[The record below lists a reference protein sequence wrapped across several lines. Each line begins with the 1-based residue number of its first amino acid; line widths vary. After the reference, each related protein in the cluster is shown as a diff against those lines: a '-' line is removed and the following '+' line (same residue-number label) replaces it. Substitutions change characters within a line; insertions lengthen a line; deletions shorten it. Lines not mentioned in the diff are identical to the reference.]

1 MDYNKVEFEES
12 KVGEV
17 KEKPRN
23 MEVRRI
29 GELKAENLK
38 GLITGEKLKSLIM
51 ERIKA
56 EKFKSWT
63 VALSMA
69 RLNLWIIGVATILL
83 LFGTCVVQLRTLSK
97 TVTPRLFVSLS
108 PHQVD
113 VPPER
118 VYESNGYL
126 IVSTNGGLNQMRAGY
141 QSVLKRR
148 LEVARK
154 KGLEEMDYNKV
165 EFEESKVGEVK
176 EKPRN
181 MEVRRIGELKAE
193 NLKGLIT
200 GEKLKSLIMERIKAE
215 KFKSWTVA
223 LSMARLNLW
232 IIGVATILLLF
243 GTCVV
248 QLRTLSKTVT
258 PRLFVS
264 LSPHQV
270 DVPPERVYESN
281 GYLIVS
287 TNGGL
292 NQMRAGICDM
302 VAIAR
307 YLNVTLIVPEL
318 DKTSFWN
325 DSCKFQDLFDVDYF
339 ITSLRDEVRIL
350 KDLPKELKIMEYL
363 PCFFSMAPASWSN
376 MSYYY
381 ETILPMIK
389 RHGIMHFTKSD
400 SRLAN
405 NGIAEEVQ
413 KLRCRVNYEALRF
426 TTPIEEM
433 GKKIVKLLRQKGPF
447 LALHLRYEM
456 DMLAFSGCTEG
467 CNDTEINELTKMRY
481 AYPWW
486 KEKEI
491 DSEKKRKFGGCPLTP
506 EETALTLRA
515 LDIDPSI
522 QIYIAAG
529 NIYGGERRMAAV
541 RSIFPNLIKKE
552 TLLPPSDLK
561 PFRKHSNMMA
571 ALDYM
576 VAIESDIFVPTYE
589 GNMARVVEGHR
600 RYLGF
605 KTTIILDRGVIVNLI
620 DEYKNGTMS
629 WDEFSQ
635 AVKTGHADRMGSP
648 TRRMEILGKP
658 KEEDYFY
665 TNPQECLQNNNNPLS
680 STPKTTSF
688 HSNPIK

>member
-1 MDYNKVEFEES
+1 MFFLLFIVYQSVIKRRLEVARKKGLEEMDHTKVDFEES

-29 GELKAENLK
+29 GELQAENLK

-56 EKFKSWT
+56 EKLKSWT
-63 VALSMA
+63 AALSIA
-69 RLNLWIIGVATILL
+69 RLNLWIIGVATILML
-83 LFGTCVVQLRTLSK
+83 LGTCVVQLRALGK
-97 TVTPRLFVSLS
+97 TMTPRLFTSLS
-108 PHQVD
+108 SHQVD

-126 IVSTNGGLNQMRAGY
+126 M
-141 QSVLKRR
+141 
-148 LEVARK
+148 
-154 KGLEEMDYNKV
+154 
-165 EFEESKVGEVK
+165 
-176 EKPRN
+176 
-181 MEVRRIGELKAE
+181 
-193 NLKGLIT
+193 
-200 GEKLKSLIMERIKAE
+200 
-215 KFKSWTVA
+215 
-223 LSMARLNLW
+223 
-232 IIGVATILLLF
+232 
-243 GTCVV
+243 
-248 QLRTLSKTVT
+248 
-258 PRLFVS
+258 
-264 LSPHQV
+264 
-270 DVPPERVYESN
+270 
-281 GYLIVS
+281 VS

-325 DSCKFQDLFDVDYF
+325 DSSKFQDLFDVDYF
-339 ITSLRDEVRIL
+339 ITSLKDEVRIL
-350 KDLPKELKIMEYL
+350 KDLPKELKINEL

-381 ETILPMIK
+381 QTILPMIK
-389 RHGIMHFTKSD
+389 RRGIMHFTKSD

-447 LALHLRYEM
+447 LTLHLRYEM

-522 QIYIAAG
+522 QVYIAAG
-529 NIYGGERRMAAV
+529 NIYGGEKRMAAV

-552 TLLPPSDLK
+552 TLLPPSDLE

-571 ALDYM
+571 ALDYI
-576 VAIESDIFVPTYE
+576 VAIESDIFVPTFG

-605 KTTIILDRGVIVNLI
+605 KTTVILDRGLIVNLI
-620 DEYKNGTMS
+620 DEYKNKTMS

-635 AVKTGHADRMGSP
+635 AVKTGHADRMGGP

-665 TNPQECLQNNNNPLS
+665 TNPQECLPPFVKKS
-680 STPKTTSF
+680 KSA
-688 HSNPIK
+688 